1 MGGAGLPNHMD
12 GCYLLA
18 VEMPRERGGR
28 LHYNRYARRWAAS
41 PGFGHHPAYWV
52 TWAGAAAY
60 AARNGARLPTR
71 AELLAETT
79 CGTLTVTNCAYQAGD
94 TVPAAEPGRSP
105 DEVHHLAG
113 NLQVWCGDGPDDS
126 PEDLASR
133 WLHGA
138 AWNTPGTPEEIRRP
152 RARHLPGASRGVGIR
167 LVRDRQHS
175 AVSPGELA
183 ELVNNWVR
191 SLSRRDRPLRDL
203 DEALPRAL
211 AALQADS

>member
-60 AARNGARLPTR
+60 AARHGARLPGR
-71 AELLAETT
+71 AELLAETSRD
-79 CGTLTVTNCAYQAGD
+79 TLTVTNCAYQAGD
-94 TVPAAEPGRSP
+94 TVPAAARRSP
-105 DEVHHLAG
+105 GEIHHVAG
-113 NLQVWCGDGPDDS
+113 NLQVWCADGPDDGI
-126 PEDLASR
+126 PEGPASR

-152 RARHLPGASRGVGIR
+152 RSRHLSGASRGVGIR
-167 LVRDRQHS
+167 LVRDGQHS
-175 AVSPGELA
+175 PVSAGELA
-183 ELVNNWVR
+183 ELLAGWVCG
-191 SLSRRDRPLRDL
+191 LSRRDRPLRDL

-211 AALQADS
+211 AALQADG